1 MKSIKILLNQKWAKD
16 FFNKKIG
23 QYFPKKKLINCE
35 VEPLKIY
42 LNYKSVVVKY
52 HLELLDEENNVSEKN
67 IVGKAEKLS
76 PFGRS
81 PVGGKQNSNILNDYS
96 ATKFL
101 RKQGL
106 NDIVPK
112 PIDYLPLFNLY
123 LYEFI
128 PGYFLQELSVK
139 QKDQEFLDK
148 IPNIIKSL
156 RRIHE
161 VKVKKKDKMIRQDR
175 KQEEKQW
182 QYDLKL
188 VQEYFPVVFD
198 KTLLWIKACRVL
210 RNKYRKYFDSKVYQM
225 THGDFYSRNILV
237 NPVRD
242 KSLNGVNI
250 GQIKL
255 IDFSNS
261 VIYEPLN
268 DVGNFLI
275 NTELM
280 FEYDFHDTY
289 RLLIEKLKDILFQ
302 NYFSQP
308 RTEEQEFKINYFILT
323 NLIRI
328 IAFAAMS
335 EGSKKLSNQPSIVM
349 EKLIRFGEEKYN
361 NL

>member
-16 FFNKKIG
+16 FFNKKNG
-23 QYFPKKKLINCE
+23 QYFPQKKIINCE

-52 HLELLDEENNVSEKN
+52 RLELLDEENNISEKN
-67 IVGKAEKLS
+67 IVGKTERL
-76 PFGRS
+76 S
-81 PVGGKQNSNILNDYS
+81 PVGREQNSNILNDYS
-96 ATKFL
+96 TTKFL

-106 NDIVPK
+106 KDIVPK

-148 IPNIIKSL
+148 IPDIVKSL
-156 RRIHE
+156 KRIHE

-188 VQEYFPVVFD
+188 IQQYFPAVFD

-210 RNKYRKYFDSKVYQM
+210 RNKYRKYFDNKVYQM
-225 THGDFYSRNILV
+225 THGDFYSRNIL
-237 NPVRD
+237 
-242 KSLNGVNI
+242 VNI

-280 FEYDFHDTY
+280 FEYDFHETY
-289 RLLIEKLKDILFQ
+289 RLLMEKLKDIFFQ
-302 NYFSQP
+302 NYFSQL

-328 IAFAAMS
+328 IAFAAMR

-349 EKLIRFGEEKYN
+349 EKLIRFGEEKYLILN
-361 NL
+361 

>member
-23 QYFPKKKLINCE
+23 QYFPQKKLINCE

-42 LNYKSVVVKY
+42 LNYKSIVAKY

-67 IVGKAEKLS
+67 IVGKAEKS
-76 PFGRS
+76 E
-81 PVGGKQNSNILNDYS
+81 QNSNILNDYS
-96 ATKFL
+96 TTKFL
-101 RKQGL
+101 REQGL

-148 IPNIIKSL
+148 IPDIVKSL
-156 RRIHE
+156 KRIHE
-161 VKVKKKDKMIRQDR
+161 VKVKKKDKMIRQNR

-182 QYDLKL
+182 QHNLKL
-188 VQEYFPVVFD
+188 VKQYFPAVLD
-198 KTLLWIKACRVL
+198 KTLLWIKTCRVL
-210 RNKYRKYFDSKVYQM
+210 RNKHRKYFDDKTYQM

-237 NPVRD
+237 NI
-242 KSLNGVNI
+242 N
-250 GQIKL
+250 QIKL

-289 RLLIEKLKDILFQ
+289 RDLMKKLKDVFFQ
-302 NYFSQP
+302 NYFSQSK
-308 RTEEQEFKINYFILT
+308 TKEQEFKINYFILT

-328 IAFAAMS
+328 ISFAAMS
-335 EGSKKLSNQPSIVM
+335 EGSKKSSNQSSIIM
-349 EKLIRFGEEKYN
+349 EKLIRIGEEKYK
-361 NL
+361 NLPR

>member
-42 LNYKSVVVKY
+42 LNYKSIVVKY
-52 HLELLDEENNVSEKN
+52 HLELLDEQNNVSEKN
-67 IVGKAEKLS
+67 IVGKAEKLE
-76 PFGRS
+76 
-81 PVGGKQNSNILNDYS
+81 QNSNILNDYS
-96 ATKFL
+96 TTKFL
-101 RKQGL
+101 REQGL

-156 RRIHE
+156 KRIHE
-161 VKVKKKDKMIRQDR
+161 VKIKKKDKMIRQDR

-182 QYDLKL
+182 QHNLKL
-188 VQEYFPVVFD
+188 VQRYFPAVFD
-198 KTLLWIKACRVL
+198 KTLLWIKTCRVL

-237 NPVRD
+237 NID
-242 KSLNGVNI
+242 
-250 GQIKL
+250 QIKL

-289 RLLIEKLKDILFQ
+289 RRLMKKLKDILFQ
-302 NYFSQP
+302 NYFSQ
-308 RTEEQEFKINYFILT
+308 RKSEEQEFKINYFILT

-335 EGSKKLSNQPSIVM
+335 EGSKKLPPNQPSIVM
-349 EKLIRFGEEKYN
+349 DKLIKFGEEKYN

>member
-16 FFNKKIG
+16 FFNKRIG
-23 QYFPKKKLINCE
+23 QYFPEKRLISCKI
-35 VEPLKIY
+35 EPLKVY
-42 LNYKSVVVKY
+42 LDYKTVVVRY
-52 HLELLDEENNVSEKN
+52 QLELLDKKNNISKKN
-67 IVGKAEKLS
+67 IVGKAEKLKENNN
-76 PFGRS
+76 
-81 PVGGKQNSNILNDYS
+81 VLNDYS
-96 ATKFL
+96 TTKFL
-101 RKQGL
+101 RERGL
-106 NDIVPK
+106 NDVVPK

-148 IPNIIKSL
+148 IPDIIKSL
-156 RRIHE
+156 KRIHQ
-161 VKVKKKDKMIRQDR
+161 VKVKKKDKMIRQDK

-182 QYDLKL
+182 QYNLKL
-188 VQEYFPVVFD
+188 VKQYFPAVLD
-198 KTLLWIKACRVL
+198 KTSLFINACRVS
-210 RNKYRKYFDSKVYQM
+210 RNKYRKYFDDKAYQM

-237 NPVRD
+237 N
-242 KSLNGVNI
+242 VNE
-250 GQIKL
+250 IKL

-280 FEYDFHDTY
+280 FEYDFHNTY
-289 RLLIEKLKDILFQ
+289 HRLMKKLEDILFQ
-302 NYFSQP
+302 NYFSQSK
-308 RTEEQEFKINYFILT
+308 TKEQKFKINYFILT

-335 EGSKKLSNQPSIVM
+335 EGSRKSSNQSSIVM
-349 EKLIRFGEEKYN
+349 EKLIRIGEEKHK

>member
-16 FFNKKIG
+16 FFNKKIA

-42 LNYKSVVVKY
+42 LNYKSVVIKY

-67 IVGKAEKLS
+67 IVGKAEKLE
-76 PFGRS
+76 
-81 PVGGKQNSNILNDYS
+81 QNSNILNDYS
-96 ATKFL
+96 TTKFL
-101 RKQGL
+101 QEQGL

-148 IPNIIKSL
+148 IPNIVKSL
-156 RRIHE
+156 KRIHE
-161 VKVKKKDKMIRQDR
+161 VKVRKKDKMIRQDR

-182 QYDLKL
+182 QHDLKL
-188 VQEYFPVVFD
+188 VQQYFPAVFD

-210 RNKYRKYFDSKVYQM
+210 RNKYRKYFDNKVYQM
-225 THGDFYSRNILV
+225 THGDFYSRNILI
-237 NPVRD
+237 NPER
-242 KSLNGVNI
+242 
-250 GQIKL
+250 IKL

-289 RLLIEKLKDILFQ
+289 LLLMKKLKDVFFQ

-308 RTEEQEFKINYFILT
+308 KTEEQEFKINYFILT

-328 IAFAAMS
+328 IAATS
-335 EGSKKLSNQPSIVM
+335 EESKKLSNQPSIVM
-349 EKLIRFGEEKYN
+349 EKLIRFGEEKYLILN
-361 NL
+361 

>member
-23 QYFPKKKLINCE
+23 QYFPKKKLISCE

-42 LNYKSVVVKY
+42 LNYKSIVAKY

-67 IVGKAEKLS
+67 IVGKAEKLE
-76 PFGRS
+76 
-81 PVGGKQNSNILNDYS
+81 QNSNILNDYS
-96 ATKFL
+96 TTKFL
-101 RKQGL
+101 QKQGL

-148 IPNIIKSL
+148 IPNIVKILK
-156 RRIHE
+156 RIHE
-161 VKVKKKDKMIRQDR
+161 VKIRKKDKMIRQDR

-182 QYDLKL
+182 QHELKL
-188 VQEYFPVVFD
+188 VEQYFPAVFD

-210 RNKYRKYFDSKVYQM
+210 RNKYRKYFDNKVYQM

-237 NPVRD
+237 NI
-242 KSLNGVNI
+242 N
-250 GQIKL
+250 QIKL

-289 RLLIEKLKDILFQ
+289 RLLMEKLKDVFFQ

-328 IAFAAMS
+328 IAATS
-335 EGSKKLSNQPSIVM
+335 EESKEMPNQSSIVM

>member
-52 HLELLDEENNVSEKN
+52 RLELLDEKNNVSEKN
-67 IVGKAEKLS
+67 IVGKAEKLEE
-76 PFGRS
+76 
-81 PVGGKQNSNILNDYS
+81 NSNILNDYS
-96 ATKFL
+96 TTKFL
-101 RKQGL
+101 REQGL

-148 IPNIIKSL
+148 IPDIVKGL
-156 RRIHE
+156 KRIHE
-161 VKVKKKDKMIRQDR
+161 VKVKKKDKIIRQDR

-182 QYDLKL
+182 QHNLKL
-188 VQEYFPVVFD
+188 VQQYFPAVSD
-198 KTLLWIKACRVL
+198 KTSLWIRTCQLL
-210 RNKYRKYFDSKVYQM
+210 RNKYRKHFDSKVYQM

-237 NPVRD
+237 NP
-242 KSLNGVNI
+242 

-289 RLLIEKLKDILFQ
+289 RDLMKKLKDIFFQ
-302 NYFSQP
+302 NYFSESK
-308 RTEEQEFKINYFILT
+308 TEEQEFKINYFILT

-335 EGSKKLSNQPSIVM
+335 EGSKKLSDQRSIVM
-349 EKLIRFGEEKYN
+349 EKLIRFGEEKYLTLN
-361 NL
+361 KNL

>member
-23 QYFPKKKLINCE
+23 QYFPKKKLISCK

-52 HLELLDEENNVSEKN
+52 HLELLDEKNNVSKKL
-67 IVGKAEKLS
+67 IVGKAEKLEE
-76 PFGRS
+76 
-81 PVGGKQNSNILNDYS
+81 NSNILNDYS
-96 ATKFL
+96 TTKFL
-101 RKQGL
+101 REQGL
-106 NDIVPK
+106 NDVVPK

-148 IPNIIKSL
+148 IPDIIKSL
-156 RRIHE
+156 KRIHE
-161 VKVKKKDKMIRQDR
+161 VKVKKKDKMIRQDK

-182 QYDLKL
+182 QHNLKL
-188 VQEYFPVVFD
+188 VKQYFPAVLD
-198 KTLLWIKACRVL
+198 KTLLWIKACQLL
-210 RNKYRKYFDSKVYQM
+210 RNKHRKYFDDKAYQM
-225 THGDFYSRNILV
+225 THGDFYSRNILI
-237 NPVRD
+237 
-242 KSLNGVNI
+242 NI
-250 GQIKL
+250 NQIKL

-280 FEYDFHDTY
+280 FEYDFHNTY
-289 RLLIEKLKDILFQ
+289 RLLMEKLKDVFFQ
-302 NYFSQP
+302 NYFSQL

-328 IAFAAMS
+328 IAATS
-335 EGSKKLSNQPSIVM
+335 EENKKLSNQPSIVM
-349 EKLIRFGEEKYN
+349 EKLIRIGEEKYN

>member
-23 QYFPKKKLINCE
+23 QYFPQKKLINCE
-35 VEPLKIY
+35 IEPLKIY
-42 LNYKSVVVKY
+42 LNYKSVVIKY

-67 IVGKAEKLS
+67 IVGKAEKLE
-76 PFGRS
+76 
-81 PVGGKQNSNILNDYS
+81 QNSNILNDYS
-96 ATKFL
+96 TTKFL
-101 RKQGL
+101 REQGL

-112 PIDYLPLFNLY
+112 PIDYLPIFNLY

-148 IPNIIKSL
+148 IPDIVKSL
-156 RRIHE
+156 KRIHE

-182 QYDLKL
+182 QHNLKL
-188 VQEYFPVVFD
+188 VQQYFPAVFD
-198 KTLLWIKACRVL
+198 KTLLWIKTCQLL
-210 RNKYRKYFDSKVYQM
+210 RNKHRKYFNSKVYQM
-225 THGDFYSRNILV
+225 THGDFYSRNVLV
-237 NPVRD
+237 SAN
-242 KSLNGVNI
+242 
-250 GQIKL
+250 QIKL

-280 FEYDFHDTY
+280 FEYDFHSTY
-289 RLLIEKLKDILFQ
+289 RDLMKKLKDILFQ

-349 EKLIRFGEEKYN
+349 EKLIRIGEEKYN

>member
-16 FFNKKIG
+16 FFNKKIA

-42 LNYKSVVVKY
+42 LNYKSVVIKY
-52 HLELLDEENNVSEKN
+52 HLELLDEEDNVSEKN
-67 IVGKAEKLS
+67 IVGKAEKLE
-76 PFGRS
+76 
-81 PVGGKQNSNILNDYS
+81 QNSNILNDYS
-96 ATKFL
+96 TTKFL
-101 RKQGL
+101 QEQGL

-123 LYEFI
+123 LYEFM

-148 IPNIIKSL
+148 IPNIVKSL
-156 RRIHE
+156 KRIQE
-161 VKVKKKDKMIRQDR
+161 VKVRKKDKMIRQDR

-182 QYDLKL
+182 QHDLKL
-188 VQEYFPVVFD
+188 VQQYFPAVFD
-198 KTLLWIKACRVL
+198 KTLLWTKACRVL
-210 RNKYRKYFDSKVYQM
+210 RNKYRKYFDNKVYQM
-225 THGDFYSRNILV
+225 THGDFYSRNILI
-237 NPVRD
+237 NPER
-242 KSLNGVNI
+242 
-250 GQIKL
+250 IKL

-289 RLLIEKLKDILFQ
+289 LLLMKKLKDVFFQ

-308 RTEEQEFKINYFILT
+308 KTEEQEFKINYFILT

-328 IAFAAMS
+328 IAATS
-335 EGSKKLSNQPSIVM
+335 EESKKLPNQPSIVM
-349 EKLIRFGEEKYN
+349 EKLIRFGEEKYLILN
-361 NL
+361 